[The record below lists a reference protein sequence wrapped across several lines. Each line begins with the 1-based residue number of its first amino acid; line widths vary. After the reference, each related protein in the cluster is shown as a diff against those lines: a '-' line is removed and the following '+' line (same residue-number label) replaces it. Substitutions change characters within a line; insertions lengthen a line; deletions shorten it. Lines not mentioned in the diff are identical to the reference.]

1 MIKCIWGDFMTYE
14 GLLDEAQKD
23 NVYIIENADFK
34 SKADGLING
43 DVIGINKNIRS
54 SRKRSCILAEEL
66 GHYHTTYGNIIG
78 QSSVSDRKQELRAR
92 AWAYDRMVGITGI
105 IDAYNQGCRSVYE
118 TAEYLN
124 VTEEFLSEA
133 LQHYRRKYGVYTKID
148 SYVIY
153 FEPSLGVFKLI

>member
-1 MIKCIWGDFMTYE
+1 MTKLEILENEATDENLDVVIYPFSSTRIKGIYC
-14 GLLDEAQKD
+14 
-23 NVYIIENADFK
+23 
-34 SKADGLING
+34 DGT
-43 DVIGINKNIRS
+43 VAINKSIDTTS
-54 SRKRSCILAEEL
+54 EKSCILAEEL
-66 GHYHTTYGNIIG
+66 GHYHTTYGNIII

-124 VTEEFLSEA
+124 VTEEFLSDA
-133 LQHYRRKYGVYTKID
+133 LQYYRRKYGVHTKID
-148 SYVIY
+148 NYVIY